1 MARLTRR
8 VPTHSVGVHRR
19 RRRGAYPRARFRE
32 AERIARKGDV
42 ARLNN
47 VIPYRYLP
55 PANCIRSERRTSLSL
70 RQRMTVFG
78 FFGGVL
84 LSIRAG
90 AWIRAP
96 TSSNR
101 RRASALPE
109 SGDGSRLTRRV
120 PTHSV
125 GTRRFF
131 CCSGLGAARNGYH
144 PGEAE
149 TQRGGQ
155 NERNT

>member
-1 MARLTRR
+1 MARLTRH
-8 VPTHSVGVHRR
+8 VPTHSVGAHRR

-55 PANCIRSERRTSLSL
+55 PAENDRFRFFRRGAVVDPCGRVDTRPYKAGGR
-70 RQRMTVFG
+70 RQ
-78 FFGGVL
+78 
-84 LSIRAG
+84 
-90 AWIRAP
+90 
-96 TSSNR
+96 
-101 RRASALPE
+101 ASALPE
-109 SGDGSRLTRRV
+109 SGDGSRLTRRA

-131 CCSGLGAARNGYH
+131 AV
-144 PGEAE
+144 
-149 TQRGGQ
+149 QV
-155 NERNT
+155 